1 MIRNTFKLVSNIAVR
16 PAFSSTFVR
25 QPIVASS
32 MMVRNY
38 GSISEKEITDRVIG
52 VVSQYD
58 KVSGKTVTPTTTFKE
73 LGLDSLDSAD
83 ILVAVE
89 EEFGIEIPDEEA
101 DKITSCA
108 ETISYLRK
116 TPTAK

>member
-1 MIRNTFKLVSNIAVR
+1 MIR
-16 PAFSSTFVR
+16 STFSAISKFAQPTFTLQASTTYGVR
-25 QPIVASS
+25 YFGGDA
-32 MMVRNY
+32 RL
-38 GSISEKEITDRVIG
+38 GEKEITERVVD
-52 VVSQYD
+52 VVSKYD
-58 KVSGKTVTPTTTFKE
+58 KVAGKSVSPNSTFKE

-101 DKITSCA
+101 DKITSCLQ
-108 ETISYLRK
+108 TIDYIKK